1 MMTRKMMYSIL
12 SPYLDREV
20 KETDIIAFP
29 WEETILEQLTA
40 EEETTMLEQQQRSE
54 QFFARWDAQ
63 KKTV

>member
-1 MMTRKMMYSIL
+1 MA
-12 SPYLDREV
+12 PYLDKEA

-54 QFFARWDAQ
+54 TFFARWDAQ
-63 KKTV
+63 KKKE